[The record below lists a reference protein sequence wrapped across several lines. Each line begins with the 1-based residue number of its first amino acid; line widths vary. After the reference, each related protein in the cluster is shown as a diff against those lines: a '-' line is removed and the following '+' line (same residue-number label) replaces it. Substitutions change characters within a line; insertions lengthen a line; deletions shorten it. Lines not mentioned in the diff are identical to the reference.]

1 MVKIVL
7 IGAAHHDI
15 QGKQYL
21 ERALGKENPD
31 VISIEAG
38 PKTYRYIKSEKFARQ
53 MQEMTNLAER
63 RVTFR
68 HNRELLNTMCYEVLV
83 VHEYAKA
90 HNIPVHPI
98 DPYRDSYLYKTFKKD
113 YQGLSIQ
120 QLEQLVVAIS
130 SMEPDEGELML
141 YRIWFNYE
149 GDQIPSD
156 EQEHISTVLLHD
168 RDFPKR
174 RDIITERNLRNIVAG
189 MDDDQKLVHI
199 AGYAHLCRD
208 SQQRTLYEKVRDLNP
223 ERRTVRSY

>member
-1 MVKIVL
+1 MANIVL
-7 IGAAHHDI
+7 IGTAHHDI
-15 QGKQYL
+15 QGKEHL
-21 ERALGKENPD
+21 ERALEEEKPD

-53 MQEMTNLAER
+53 MQEMTDLVER
-63 RVTFR
+63 RVAFR
-68 HNRELLNTMCYEVLV
+68 HNRELLNTMWYELLV

-90 HNIPVHPI
+90 HEIPVHSI
-98 DPYRDSYLYKTFKKD
+98 DPYRDSFLYKTLKRD
-113 YQGLSIQ
+113 SRGLSIR

-141 YRIWFNYE
+141 YRIWFNSKE
-149 GDQIPSD
+149 DQIPSD

-174 RDIITERNLRNIVAG
+174 RDIITERNLRNVVAN
-189 MDDDQKLVHI
+189 MDGDQKLVHI

-208 SQQRTLYEKVRDLNP
+208 SQQRTLYEKIRDLKP
-223 ERRTVRSY
+223 ERKTVRSY